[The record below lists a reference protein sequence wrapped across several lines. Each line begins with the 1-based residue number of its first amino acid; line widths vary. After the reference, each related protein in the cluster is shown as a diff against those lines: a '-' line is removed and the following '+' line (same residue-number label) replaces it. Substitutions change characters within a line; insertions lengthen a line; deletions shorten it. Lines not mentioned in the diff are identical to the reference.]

1 MNEEKKRNR
10 RKEAKKQHD
19 LEKKIEAAIDRC
31 DWDEVERLEKIE
43 EENEKA

>member
-1 MNEEKKRNR
+1 MDKTKKQYMG
-10 RKEAKKQHD
+10 KEAKKQHD